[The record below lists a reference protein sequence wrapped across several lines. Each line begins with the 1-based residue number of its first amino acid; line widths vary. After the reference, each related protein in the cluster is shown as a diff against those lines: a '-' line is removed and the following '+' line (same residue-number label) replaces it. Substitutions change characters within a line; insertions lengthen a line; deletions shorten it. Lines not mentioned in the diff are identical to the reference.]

1 MSKENISTKV
11 VLASGVFDVIH
22 PGHLAYLHEARRHG
36 DRLVVVV
43 TSDEQA
49 AREKRPPRHPAAD
62 RAKLVAALEPVDA
75 AFVGPEPYDLAGTVR
90 QADANVIA
98 LGHDQ
103 SFEEQK
109 LTDELAKE
117 ELSVTIVRCKKHPA
131 ASTRELLG
139 D

>member
-1 MSKENISTKV
+1 MANTT

-22 PGHLAYLHEARRHG
+22 PGHLAYLEAARKHG

-43 TSDEQA
+43 TSDEQTT
-49 AREKRPPRHPAAD
+49 REKRPPRHPAAD
-62 RAKLVAALEPVDA
+62 RARLVAALDPVDE

-90 QADANVIA
+90 KARANVIA

-103 SFEEQK
+103 TFDE
-109 LTDELAKE
+109 TELAA
-117 ELSVTIVRCKKHPA
+117 ELAAAGIDVAVVRCDRHPA
-131 ASTRELLG
+131 AATRELLG

>member
-1 MSKENISTKV
+1 MNQSNPSTKV

-22 PGHLAYLHEARRHG
+22 PGHLAFLEAARKHG

-49 AREKRPPRHPAAD
+49 AREKRPPRHSAAD
-62 RAKLVAALEPVDA
+62 RTRLVSALDPVDE
-75 AFVGPEPYDLAGTVR
+75 AFVGLEPYDLAGTVR
-90 QADANVIA
+90 RAGAAVIA

-103 SFEEQK
+103 TF
-109 LTDELAKE
+109 DPAELAA
-117 ELSVTIVRCKKHPA
+117 ELAAAGIDVAVVRCDRHPSV
-131 ASTRELLG
+131 STRELR

>member
-1 MSKENISTKV
+1 MSTKV

-22 PGHLAYLHEARRHG
+22 PGHVAYLTAAREHG

-62 RAKLVAALEPVDA
+62 RAGLVSALTPVDE

-90 QADANVIA
+90 RAGAAVIA

-103 SFEEQK
+103 PFDERK
-109 LTDELAKE
+109 LTEELAGYDLTVE
-117 ELSVTIVRCKKHPA
+117 VVRCERHPA
-131 ASTRELLG
+131 AGTRELLN

>member
-1 MSKENISTKV
+1 MKKENISTKT

-22 PGHLAYLHEARRHG
+22 PGHLAYLREARQHG

-62 RAKLVAALEPVDA
+62 RARLVAALDPVDE

-90 QADANVIA
+90 QAEATIIA

-103 SFEEQK
+103 PFDERK
-109 LTDELAKE
+109 LTAELAAAGVDVE
-117 ELSVTIVRCKKHPA
+117 VVRCTKHPA
-131 ASTRELLG
+131 AGTRELLG

>member
-1 MSKENISTKV
+1 MSTKI

-22 PGHLAYLHEARRHG
+22 PGHLAYLAEARKHG

-49 AREKRPPRHPAAD
+49 AREKRPPRHPRAD
-62 RAKLVAALEPVDA
+62 RAVASAGLEPVDE
-75 AFVGPEPYDLAGTVR
+75 AFAGPEPYDLAGTVR
-90 QADANVIA
+90 RAGASVIA

-103 SFEEQK
+103 PFDERK
-109 LTDELAKE
+109 LTDELAAADLKVE
-117 ELSVTIVRCKKHPA
+117 VVRCGEYP
-131 ASTRELLG
+131 SVRTSELLQR